1 MGYAKTQSNEKIG
14 LDLKEIKKVMVS
26 MSGKTLQD
34 INSVSDIIG
43 DSNRSNIVAKA
54 VQVLKFLSEEIS
66 EGGELIIKEKDGDLK
81 KVQVLGL

>member
-1 MGYAKTQSNEKIG
+1 MKTKTQSHEKNG

-26 MSGKTLQD
+26 MSEKTLQD

-54 VQVLKFLSEEIS
+54 VQVLKFIAEEIN
-66 EGGELIIKEKDGDLK
+66 EGGELIIKEKEGDLK

>member
-1 MGYAKTQSNEKIG
+1 MKTKTQSHEKNG

-54 VQVLKFLSEEIS
+54 IQVLKFLSEEIS

>member
-1 MGYAKTQSNEKIG
+1 MKTKQTQSNEDIG

-66 EGGELIIKEKDGDLK
+66 EGGELIIKEKEGDLK